1 MRPKG
6 LKMIWPD
13 KMFSIKNTVVLFFLL
28 IALGAFYGCGEKTEK
43 KGVAKSETPRKIV
56 VASDTNLVPM
66 AFMGDENKM
75 IGFEPDLI
83 NAVADL
89 AGFDIE
95 IVSVAF
101 PGLFGGLITD
111 KFDLVISSI
120 TILEKRKE
128 RMAFSIP
135 YLKTGLALVVRKDQ
149 EGVGSVEDLRDKNLV
164 VGAQN
169 GTTAYFY
176 LEKYPSLKKKGY
188 EAHGHAVTDLINGK
202 LDAVLGESTGTLYY
216 KNQKKDYFQKIKM
229 VGEILTEEY
238 FGIVFRKEDRELR
251 EKVNRALET
260 LLANGTVQK
269 LHAKWDLGSSSEVP
283 LPAG

>member
-1 MRPKG
+1 M
-6 LKMIWPD
+6 LWPNRSLPGRY
-13 KMFSIKNTVVLFFLL
+13 FVVLIFLL
-28 IALGAFYGCGEKTEK
+28 GVFIGTHGCGEKTPEK
-43 KGVAKSETPRKIV
+43 AGARKTIIVA
-56 VASDTNLVPM
+56 ADTNLVPM
-66 AFMGDENKM
+66 AFMGDENQM

-101 PGLFGGLITD
+101 PGLFGGLITG

-120 TILEKRKE
+120 TILEERKE

-135 YLKTGLALVVRKDQ
+135 YLKTGLALVVRKEQD
-149 EGVGSVEDLRDKNLV
+149 GVHSVEDLRDKNLL

-176 LEKYPSLKKKGY
+176 LEKYPTLKKKGY

-202 LDAVLGESTGTLYY
+202 IDAVLGESTGTLYY
-216 KNQKKDYFQKIKM
+216 KNQKKDYFKSIKM

-238 FGIVFRKEDRELR
+238 FGMVFRKEDRELR

-260 LLANGTVQK
+260 LLADGTVQK
-269 LHAKWDLGSSSEVP
+269 LHTKWDLGNSSEVP
-283 LPAG
+283 ARPSR

>member
-1 MRPKG
+1 
-6 LKMIWPD
+6 
-13 KMFSIKNTVVLFFLL
+13 MFSAGKSVVLFFLL
-28 IALGAFYGCGEKTEK
+28 IVLGVLYGCGEKTEK
-43 KGVAKSETPRKIV
+43 KGLENSEAPKKII

-66 AFMGDENKM
+66 AFMGDENRM

-95 IVSVAF
+95 ITSVAF
-101 PGLFGGLITD
+101 PGLFGGLITG

-120 TILEKRKE
+120 TILEERKE

-135 YLKTGLALVVRKDQ
+135 YLKSGLALVVRKDQ
-149 EGVGSVEDLRDKNLV
+149 EGVGSVEDLRDKNLIA
-164 VGAQN
+164 GAQN

-188 EAHGHAVTDLINGK
+188 DAHGHAVTDLINGK
-202 LDAVLGESTGTLYY
+202 IDAVLGESTGTLYY

-229 VGEILTEEY
+229 VGDILTEEFY
-238 FGIVFRKEDRELR
+238 GMVLRKGDGELL
-251 EKVNRALET
+251 EKVNRALEK
-260 LLANGTVQK
+260 LLADGTVLK
-269 LHAKWDLGSSSEVP
+269 LHKKWDLGNSSVVP
-283 LPAG
+283 PRPVQ